1 MEMMVYA
8 KEEMILNRQKLMDQI
23 TSHLNI
29 FSSKP
34 SFVALSMVVQLR
46 QQLGYGV
53 VKLIFMQTKP
63 LWFEK
68 LPLSH
73 WNVLILFIIVV
84 RLFCDLDGNNT
95 FSAKTKYGGI
105 KPDLKRYRSPFNIIF

>member
-8 KEEMILNRQKLMDQI
+8 KEEIILNRQKLMDQI

-53 VKLIFMQTKP
+53 VKLIFTQQNHFGSKNY
-63 LWFEK
+63 
-68 LPLSH
+68 H
-73 WNVLILFIIVV
+73 YLIGMF
-84 RLFCDLDGNNT
+84 
-95 FSAKTKYGGI
+95 
-105 KPDLKRYRSPFNIIF
+105 

>member
-29 FSSKP
+29 FSSKR

-53 VKLIFMQTKP
+53 VKLIFTRTKP

-68 LPLSH
+68 SPLSH
-73 WNVLILFIIVV
+73 WNVLILFIIVE
-84 RLFCDLDGNNT
+84 T
-95 FSAKTKYGGI
+95 I
-105 KPDLKRYRSPFNIIF
+105 

>member
-34 SFVALSMVVQLR
+34 SFIALSMVVQLR
-46 QQLGYGV
+46 QQLDYGV
-53 VKLIFMQTKP
+53 VKLIFTQQNHFGLKNY
-63 LWFEK
+63 
-68 LPLSH
+68 H
-73 WNVLILFIIVV
+73 YLIGMF
-84 RLFCDLDGNNT
+84 
-95 FSAKTKYGGI
+95 
-105 KPDLKRYRSPFNIIF
+105 